1 MRGWATL
8 TYNNSEKT
16 ALPCIFINPI
26 ETASTLKENIK
37 QTGHLFFNS
46 SQDKFYF
53 VPAETRLIFWN
64 KEAVTKIPESNW
76 VKPHDRIRKIQR
88 SFFILCWTTSELWC
102 APSDLSGHGSCEMG
116 CCDWSEF
123 AFDNFINITFYLYI
137 KENTFSFYLFKY
149 FLCINWK

>member
-37 QTGHLFFNS
+37 QTCHLFFNS

-64 KEAVTKIPESNW
+64 KEAVKVQYDQNP
-76 VKPHDRIRKIQR
+76 RIKLSKTSWSYQKNSEKFLHPLLNNLWTVMCSLRFIR
-88 SFFILCWTTSELWC
+88 SWFMWNGLLWLVRIC
-102 APSDLSGHGSCEMG
+102 L
-116 CCDWSEF
+116 W
-123 AFDNFINITFYLYI
+123 
-137 KENTFSFYLFKY
+137 
-149 FLCINWK
+149 